1 MQDTYKTIELLSQG
15 YILERKSKFHAFAL
29 EEVERYRREV
39 AGHNMSVV
47 ALQSLV
53 FGVKDVALFGGKY
66 SASD

>member
-1 MQDTYKTIELLSQG
+1 MVWPEAPSV
-15 YILERKSKFHAFAL
+15 EA